1 MPPLRVP
8 HDAVATGPGAAG
20 RPGRRG
26 IGDRRAEVTVPFVGV
41 CEVVC
46 GVLFVLGLLTRFA
59 AVTMT
64 VNMVVAISIGFLW
77 LRDALTQSLWQ

>member
-1 MPPLRVP
+1 M
-8 HDAVATGPGAAG
+8 
-20 RPGRRG
+20 
-26 IGDRRAEVTVPFVGV
+26 